1 VASPSDE
8 VRRTVRTVVQCA
20 VGLAAAMPWLV
31 AVTGVSA
38 AAPMAATA
46 LSVSAAVTRVMA
58 LPQVDAVLP
67 GWLRKGGAVS
77 VPVAPAVPPPG
88 PAAH

>member
-1 VASPSDE
+1 VTSLSDE

-31 AVTGVSA
+31 AVSGVSA
-38 AAPMAATA
+38 AVPVVATA
-46 LSVSAAVTRVMA
+46 LSVSAVVTRVMA
-58 LPQVDAVLP
+58 LPQVDALLP
-67 GWLRKGGAVS
+67 GWLRKGGAVNA
-77 VPVAPAVPPPG
+77 PVAPAVPPPG